1 MIYLTS
7 AITFIRSTRWAQFA
21 LAGGVGLLLALAF
34 RWWLSDQRK
43 DAATSAVKI
52 ERQEQA
58 AEIINRV
65 EKANDTRSQ
74 IADPASRARYDEC
87 LRSARNPENCQRL
100 MP

>member
-7 AITFIRSTRWAQFA
+7 AITFIRSSRWAQFA
-21 LAGGVGLLLALAF
+21 LAGAVGLLLALAF

-65 EKANDTRSQ
+65 ERANNASEAIRRDPDARR
-74 IADPASRARYDEC
+74 ADC
-87 LRSARNPENCQRL
+87 LRNARNPDDC
-100 MP
+100 